1 MLDIN
6 ECVTKQHNCHNDAA
20 CVNDKGSWRCFCNQG
35 YEGNGTFCQG
45 KDSLVNV
52 FMRNRIKK

>member
-1 MLDIN
+1 MCLQSNIT
-6 ECVTKQHNCHNDAA
+6 VTTTQLVC
-20 CVNDKGSWRCFCNQG
+20 NDKGSWRCFCNQG